1 MHNYENCSQDSLKH
15 YGVLGMKWG
24 HHKSTAT
31 STTTKPKHKSVSEMS
46 DEELRSKI
54 NRLEMEKRYKDL
66 QPKEVKRGKHIVNR
80 IMNNVV
86 APAAEDLGKQLIKSM
101 LAKKINNGLKLNDE
115 FKVHANNKKK

>member
-1 MHNYENCSQDSLKH
+1 MNNHSQDSLKH

-24 HHKSTAT
+24 SHKSRAKMTTA
-31 STTTKPKHKSVSEMS
+31 KPKLKSVSEMS

-66 QPKEVKRGKHIVNR
+66 QPKQVKKGKLVVNR
-80 IMNNVV
+80 IMNNMV
-86 APAAEDLGKQLIKSM
+86 APAAEDLGKQLIKSI
-101 LAKKINNGLKLNDE
+101 LAKQINTKMKLGDE